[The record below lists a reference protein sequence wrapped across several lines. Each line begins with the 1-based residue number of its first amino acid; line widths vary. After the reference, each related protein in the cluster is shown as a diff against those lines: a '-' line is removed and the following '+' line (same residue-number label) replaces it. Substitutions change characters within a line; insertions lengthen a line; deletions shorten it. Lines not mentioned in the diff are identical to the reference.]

1 MKLID
6 KDAALAMIEELEQQ
20 NNCGTDDFIESKRI
34 AYKQVKDGV
43 LEMQE
48 TVSMQDEPISEDL
61 ETEIEKIRKHHF
73 INDDFDKTEL
83 DGRRISNIA
92 RHFANW
98 QKRQIMNGS
107 TTRVV
112 HIGEDLC
119 PFIRRYE
126 LAFDIKSQVQDVK
139 DGDKVKVIIIK
150 DE

>member
-6 KDAALAMIEELEQQ
+6 KDAALAMIEELESQ

-61 ETEIEKIRKHHF
+61 ETEIEKISKYHF

-83 DGRRISNIA
+83 DGRTISNIA
-92 RHFANW
+92 RHFAAW
-98 QKRQIMNGS
+98 QRLQYIKIFK
-107 TTRVV
+107 
-112 HIGEDLC
+112 EL
-119 PFIRRYE
+119 YE
-126 LAFDIKSQVQDVK
+126 LANHQDGCYALECIQMRL
-139 DGDKVKVIIIK
+139 DSLI
-150 DE
+150 DEE